1 MQDPHALL
9 RGIVDREISVTQV
22 VASRS
27 VNSDQEAAD
36 MIKVLSKTAVEMHI
50 PSVMDELGQTQ
61 SLGGKLLFDPLEGIP
76 EAMPVLKVKVLY
88 LSHPG
93 NQPLITYRNAIP
105 NSSTQQTALLSKLP
119 TALNLPKR

>member
-27 VNSDQEAAD
+27 VNSDDEAAD

-61 SLGGKLLFDPLEGIP
+61 FLGGSALFDPLEGIP
-76 EAMPVLKVKVLY
+76 EAMPVLKAKVCLV
-88 LSHPG
+88 LCPSDRR
-93 NQPLITYRNAIP
+93 LMICRNVIW
-105 NSSTQQTALLSKLP
+105 K
-119 TALNLPKR
+119 